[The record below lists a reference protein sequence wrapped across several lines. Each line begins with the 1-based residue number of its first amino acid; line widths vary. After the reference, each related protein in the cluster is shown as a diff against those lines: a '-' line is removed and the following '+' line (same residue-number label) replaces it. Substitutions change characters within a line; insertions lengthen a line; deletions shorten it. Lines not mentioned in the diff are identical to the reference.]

1 MDRRDQDMAPTTS
14 TRAVAVIERAF
25 VRGDG
30 VAAARLC
37 QSTSC
42 KRGWGGGCAY
52 ALVEVPVCT
61 LIYLSL
67 GGAALGRGRQ
77 EV

>member
-14 TRAVAVIERAF
+14 TQAAAVIERAF

-37 QSTSC
+37 RVDQLQE
-42 KRGWGGGCAY
+42 RMGRWLRICAR
-52 ALVEVPVCT
+52 
-61 LIYLSL
+61 
-67 GGAALGRGRQ
+67 GGAGMHPDLFEPGRCRYAP
-77 EV
+77 